1 MCCRKWWSCKI
12 VPQKPVV
19 LFRKNKAEMSTFF
32 FFFFANEVGQTL
44 TEAAAPP
51 SKPARLSFLPAV
63 RGPSGFRRVKLELCE
78 VTSDFTGSGL
88 LKRSWRERGGRARG
102 SDSLGFITFPAQP

>member
-1 MCCRKWWSCKI
+1 M
-12 VPQKPVV
+12 

-78 VTSDFTGSGL
+78 VTSDFTGS
-88 LKRSWRERGGRARG
+88 
-102 SDSLGFITFPAQP
+102 DF